1 MQVSTLI
8 WAVTVGL
15 ILALILVDL
24 LTASRKAHDVKFKEA
39 VATTLFYVS
48 ISIGFGLWVWSYFGS
63 TYGTEFFAA
72 YLVEYSL
79 SIDNLF
85 IFVIILAQF
94 AVPSI
99 HHQRVLLIGVM
110 LALVFR
116 AVFISIGAV
125 AISAFSFTFA
135 IFGAIL
141 IWTGIGLF
149 KHWDE
154 DPEPNDNFMIR
165 SIRKRVPMVDEY
177 HGSKLFIKVSGKRFA
192 TPMFLVIVAI
202 ASTDLLFALDSI
214 PATFGVTSQTF
225 LVFTANAFALLGLR
239 ALYFLIKGLLD
250 KLIYLSL
257 GLSFILIFIGIKLM
271 LTYAHELADLLMK
284 GDAYQFGAACDGDG
298 DRNMILGT
306 RCFVN
311 PSDSLAVLTANATL
325 APGYAD
331 GLAGVARS
339 MPTSAAADV
348 VAKELGLPCF
358 ETPTGWKFFG
368 NLLDAGRITLCGH
381 KNTLP
386 VNDDIIAI
394 GFNRAWEWAVDA
406 VAFEQKGIGLGWCKI
421 VNRDQFQLIIIAF
434 QNRASDQTAD
444 ATKTVNCY
452 FHCHNFSYRP
462 KRATICGVILSA
474 VRPK

>member
-8 WAVTVGL
+8 WTITIGL
-15 ILALILVDL
+15 ILALIVVDL

-48 ISIGFGLWVWSYFGS
+48 ISVGFGMWVWSYFGS

-116 AVFISIGAV
+116 AIFISVGAV

-149 KHWDE
+149 KHWNE
-154 DPEPNDNFMIR
+154 DPEPNDNFIVR
-165 SIRKRVPMVDEY
+165 TLRKRISMVDEF
-177 HGSKLFIKVSGKRFA
+177 HGSKLFIKVRGKRFA

-239 ALYFLIKGLLD
+239 ALYFLLKGLLD

-257 GLSFILIFIGIKLM
+257 GLSFILMFIGVKLM
-271 LTYAHELADLLMK
+271 LTYAHELFHDVPK
-284 GDAYQFGAACDGDG
+284 
-298 DRNMILGT
+298 IPT
-306 RCFVN
+306 PV
-311 PSDSLAVLTANATL
+311 SLAVIAMILSISTIASLIKSKRNPEMKAH
-325 APGYAD
+325 PGR
-331 GLAGVARS
+331 V
-339 MPTSAAADV
+339 T
-348 VAKELGLPCF
+348 
-358 ETPTGWKFFG
+358 
-368 NLLDAGRITLCGH
+368 GH
-381 KNTLP
+381 KE
-386 VNDDIIAI
+386 V
-394 GFNRAWEWAVDA
+394 E
-406 VAFEQKGIGLGWCKI
+406 K
-421 VNRDQFQLIIIAF
+421 
-434 QNRASDQTAD
+434 
-444 ATKTVNCY
+444 
-452 FHCHNFSYRP
+452 
-462 KRATICGVILSA
+462 
-474 VRPK
+474 